1 MGGREA
7 IRGFAVQTLVCLFD
21 SLSSKDEWTSVTL
34 EPDSVN
40 DKVDVYWEFADGST
54 CAQQVKSSINP
65 IGKSQVSRWCSELK
79 ASGRAGKY
87 QLILAGPIAQGA
99 LAKSSFDGVDVPTPT
114 SVDTLALV
122 DQAIT
127 KVDRYLTSKSI
138 DPVPLPLRES
148 LIYELVARMT
158 QAATYGKKMSR
169 AEFDGW
175 VLSTITASYP
185 EAVNQRLTANCAV
198 LWSTLEFAAP
208 PDASTKSFELILP
221 ITVVNG
227 GVSTAI
233 VEMFILRISLG
244 KLEMRYRPEL
254 VVPKEPS
261 QDHITRRR
269 DGQPF
274 GDFAVPPQSSIQQ
287 SVLFVPVHRVGYES
301 GEWTPAD
308 YDIELLVKY
317 ASQAGLGSVK
327 KATISVTLD
336 EFSAFANGR
345 SRSVSVSN
353 LDECLK
359 LLL

>member
-21 SLSSKDEWTSVTL
+21 SLSSKDEWTTVTL

-65 IGKSQVSRWCSELK
+65 IGKGQVTRWCSELK

-87 QLILAGPIAQGA
+87 QLILAGPIAKGV
-99 LAKSSFDGVDVPTPT
+99 LASAPFDGVDVPTPT
-114 SVDTLALV
+114 SVDTLTLL

-158 QAATYGKKMSR
+158 QAAIYGRKMSR

-198 LWSTLEFAAP
+198 LWSALEFASP
-208 PDASTKSFELILP
+208 PDASAKSFELILP
-221 ITVVNG
+221 ITV
-227 GVSTAI
+227 TA
-233 VEMFILRISLG
+233 
-244 KLEMRYRPEL
+244 RPI
-254 VVPKEPS
+254 PS
-261 QDHITRRR
+261 
-269 DGQPF
+269 
-274 GDFAVPPQSSIQQ
+274 
-287 SVLFVPVHRVGYES
+287 
-301 GEWTPAD
+301 
-308 YDIELLVKY
+308 
-317 ASQAGLGSVK
+317 
-327 KATISVTLD
+327 
-336 EFSAFANGR
+336 
-345 SRSVSVSN
+345 
-353 LDECLK
+353 
-359 LLL
+359 

>member
-21 SLSSKDEWTSVTL
+21 SLSSRDEWTTVTL

-65 IGKSQVSRWCSELK
+65 IGKGQVTRWCSELK

-87 QLILAGPIAQGA
+87 QLILAGPIAQGV
-99 LAKSSFDGVDVPTPT
+99 LANAPFDGVDVPTPT

-158 QAATYGKKMSR
+158 QAAIYGKKMSR
-169 AEFDGW
+169 TEFDGW

-185 EAVNQRLTANCAV
+185 EAVNQRLTTNCAV
-198 LWSTLEFAAP
+198 LWSALEFAAP
-208 PDASTKSFELILP
+208 PDASAKSFELILP

-233 VEMFILRISLG
+233 VEMFLIRVSLG
-244 KLEMRYRPEL
+244 KVEMRYRPEL
-254 VVPKEPS
+254 VVPTGPS
-261 QDHITRRR
+261 QDQITRRR
-269 DGQPF
+269 HGQPF
-274 GDFAVPPQSSIQQ
+274 GDFAISPQSSIQQ

-301 GEWTPAD
+301 GEWAPGV
-308 YDIELLVKY
+308 YEIELLVKY
-317 ASQAGLGSVK
+317 ASQAGLSSVK
-327 KATISVTLD
+327 KTSISVRLD
-336 EFSAFANGR
+336 EFSVFTDGK
-345 SRSVSVSN
+345 SRSISVSN

-359 LLL
+359 LL

>member
-21 SLSSKDEWTSVTL
+21 SLSSKDEWASVTL

-40 DKVDVYWEFADGST
+40 DKVDVYWEYADGST

-65 IGKSQVSRWCSELK
+65 IGKSQVTRWCSELK

-87 QLILAGPIAQGA
+87 QLILAGPITQGV
-99 LAKSSFDGVDVPTPT
+99 LANSPFDGVDVPTPA

-127 KVDRYLTSKSI
+127 KVDRYLTSKCI
-138 DPVPLPLRES
+138 DTVPLPLRES

-158 QAATYGKKMSR
+158 QASTYGKKMSR

-198 LWSTLEFAAP
+198 LWSALEFAAP
-208 PDASTKSFELILP
+208 PDASTESFELILP

-233 VEMFILRISLG
+233 VEMFILRVSLG

-254 VVPKEPS
+254 VVSTGSSEN
-261 QDHITRRR
+261 HITRRR
-269 DGQPF
+269 DGRPF
-274 GDFAVPPQSSIQQ
+274 GDFAILPQSFIQQ
-287 SVLFVPVHRVGYES
+287 SVLFVPVNRVGYES
-301 GEWTPAD
+301 GRWAQGVYE
-308 YDIELLVKY
+308 IELLVKY
-317 ASQAGLGSVK
+317 TSQAGLSSVK
-327 KATISVTLD
+327 KTSISVRLD
-336 EFSAFANGR
+336 EFSVFTTGK
-345 SRSVSVSN
+345 SRSISVSN
-353 LDECLK
+353 LDDCLK
-359 LLL
+359 LL

>member
-21 SLSSKDEWTSVTL
+21 SLASKDEWITVTL

-40 DKVDVYWEFADGST
+40 DKVDVYWEFADGSS
-54 CAQQVKSSINP
+54 CAQQVKSSVNP
-65 IGKSQVSRWCSELK
+65 IGKGQVARWCSELK
-79 ASGRAGKY
+79 ASGRANKY
-87 QLILAGPIAQGA
+87 QLILAGPIVNGV
-99 LAKSSFDGVDVPTPT
+99 LASAPFDEVDIPTPT
-114 SVDTLALV
+114 SVDTLTLV

-158 QAATYGKKMSR
+158 QAAIYGRKMSR

-198 LWSTLEFAAP
+198 LWSALEFAAP
-208 PDASTKSFELILP
+208 PNASTKSFELTLP

-227 GVSTAI
+227 GVSMAI
-233 VEMFILRISLG
+233 VEIFILRVSLG
-244 KLEMRYRPEL
+244 SLEMRYRPEL
-254 VVPKEPS
+254 VVSMGPS
-261 QDHITRRR
+261 QDYLTRRQH
-269 DGQPF
+269 GQPF
-274 GDFAVPPQSSIQQ
+274 GDFAISPQSSIKQ
-287 SVLFVPVHRVGYES
+287 SVLFVPVHRIGYES
-301 GEWTPAD
+301 GEWTPGD
-308 YDIELLVKY
+308 YEIELFVKY
-317 ASQAGLGSVK
+317 ASQAGLISVK
-327 KATISVTLD
+327 KTSISVKLD
-336 EFSAFANGR
+336 EFSVFTNGR
-345 SRSVSVSN
+345 SRSISISN

-359 LLL
+359 LL

>member
-21 SLSSKDEWTSVTL
+21 SLSSKDEWTTVTL

-54 CAQQVKSSINP
+54 CSQQVKSSINP
-65 IGKSQVSRWCSELK
+65 IGKGQVARWCSELK
-79 ASGRAGKY
+79 ASVRADKY
-87 QLILAGPIAQGA
+87 QLILAGPIAQGV
-99 LAKSSFDGVDVPTPT
+99 LASAPFDGVDVPTPT

-138 DPVPLPLRES
+138 DPIPLPLRES

-158 QAATYGKKMSR
+158 HAAIYGKKMSR

-198 LWSTLEFAAP
+198 LWSILEFAAP
-208 PDASTKSFELILP
+208 LEASAKSFELILP

-227 GVSTAI
+227 GASTAI
-233 VEMFILRISLG
+233 VEMFILRVSFG
-244 KLEMRYRPEL
+244 NVEMRYRPEL
-254 VVPKEPS
+254 VVPAGLS
-261 QDHITRRR
+261 QDHVTRRR
-269 DGQPF
+269 HGQPF
-274 GDFAVPPQSSIQQ
+274 GEFAISPKSSIQQ
-287 SVLFVPVHRVGYES
+287 SVLFVPVHRIGYES
-301 GEWTPAD
+301 GEWALGV
-308 YDIELLVKY
+308 YEIELFVKY
-317 ASQAGLGSVK
+317 ASQTGLSSVK
-327 KATISVTLD
+327 KTSISVRLD
-336 EFSAFANGR
+336 EFSVFTDGRGR
-345 SRSVSVSN
+345 SISVSN

-359 LLL
+359 LL